1 MLLDDH
7 MISDHIIPFSTYVVK
22 VQVVLLAI
30 RQLAQSSQKREE
42 KKRNEAFIEGEFL
55 SC

>member
-1 MLLDDH
+1 
-7 MISDHIIPFSTYVVK
+7 MISDHIIPFSTYVAFVK